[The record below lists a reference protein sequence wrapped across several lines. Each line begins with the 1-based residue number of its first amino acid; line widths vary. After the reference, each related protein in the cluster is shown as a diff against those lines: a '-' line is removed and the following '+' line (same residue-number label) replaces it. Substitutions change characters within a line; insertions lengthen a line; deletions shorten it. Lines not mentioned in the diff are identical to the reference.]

1 MGVMALTRPER
12 LFPLI
17 RHISYPASRAL
28 ARLPITPNQIT
39 LASLVAALLAAWG
52 YMQGTYGWAVAGGL
66 ALSVSYLLDNADGEV
81 ARLKGMQSRFGEY
94 FDTFVDWLAHAA
106 FFVGLGMGVRAAGGG
121 DIWLWMGG
129 IAAAGG
135 TINYGLGIYLDRRQG
150 DSADKA
156 PDQPTTPEIRG
167 LADWLVYAFREL
179 SRADFCFI
187 ALALSLADLHWLLL
201 PAGAIG
207 AQVYW
212 LTAFVRGA
220 RRHHV

>member
-1 MGVMALTRPER
+1 MGAMALTPPER

-17 RHISYPASRAL
+17 RHLSYPASRAL
-28 ARLPITPNQIT
+28 ALLPITPNQIT

-52 YMQGTYGWAVAGGL
+52 YMQGSYGWAIAGGL
-66 ALSVSYLLDNADGEV
+66 ALSLSYLLDNADGEI
-81 ARLKGMQSRFGEY
+81 ARLKGLQSRFGEF

-106 FFVGLGMGVRAAGGG
+106 FFVGLGMGVVAAGGG
-121 DIWLWMGG
+121 EIWLWMGV
-129 IAAAGG
+129 AAALGG
-135 TINYGLGIYLDRRQG
+135 TINYGLGLYFDRHP
-150 DSADKA
+150 AEPTEKA
-156 PDQPTTPEIRG
+156 PNEPTTPEIRG
-167 LADWLVYAFREL
+167 VVDWLVYAFREL

-201 PAGAIG
+201 PAGAVG

-212 LTAFVRGA
+212 LAAFVKGA

>member
-1 MGVMALTRPER
+1 MGAMALTPPAR

-17 RHISYPASRAL
+17 RHLSYPASRAL
-28 ARLPITPNQIT
+28 ALLPITPNQIT

-66 ALSVSYLLDNADGEV
+66 AFSLSYLLDNADGEI
-81 ARLKGMQSRFGEY
+81 ARLKGLQSRFGEY

-106 FFVGLGMGVRAAGGG
+106 FFVGLGMGALAAGGAE
-121 DIWLWMGG
+121 IWLWMGAV
-129 IAAAGG
+129 AALGG
-135 TINYGLGIYLDRRQG
+135 TINYGVGLYLDRCQAV
-150 DSADKA
+150 STDKA
-156 PDQPTTPEIRG
+156 PDALMAPEISG
-167 LADWLVYAFREL
+167 PADWLIYAFREL

-201 PAGAIG
+201 PAGAVG

-212 LTAFVRGA
+212 LAAFVKGA